1 MKISDY
7 VWEEIW
13 RKDPY
18 SNSAERES
26 RAKMRI
32 QRIKEIMPKD
42 GNLGRVIELG
52 CGDGSF
58 AKALLSDKSMCIE
71 SYLGLDKSTTAISK
85 ARGKLNNCKRVTFK
99 CTDIHDVDEGEI
111 KFNTVIACGL
121 LEHICDIEKALLT
134 IKKLCAL
141 DGLVIMTMSNTLSA
155 MYIDRKIK
163 ERLGSWRYGYQRN
176 YRPEEWRSLLENDFH
191 AMVVK
196 VFQADW
202 DNKVV
207 AVIDRFGSIFNKQ
220 IGRYIIASA
229 APKW

>member
-1 MKISDY
+1 
-7 VWEEIW
+7 
-13 RKDPY
+13 
-18 SNSAERES
+18 
-26 RAKMRI
+26 
-32 QRIKEIMPKD
+32 
-42 GNLGRVIELG
+42 
-52 CGDGSF
+52 
-58 AKALLSDKSMCIE
+58 
-71 SYLGLDKSTTAISK
+71 
-85 ARGKLNNCKRVTFK
+85 
-99 CTDIHDVDEGEI
+99 
-111 KFNTVIACGL
+111 
-121 LEHICDIEKALLT
+121 
-134 IKKLCAL
+134 
-141 DGLVIMTMSNTLSA
+141 MSNTLSA